1 MASPLVNTPTDIM
14 FLVFDLLTVAD
25 LCSFRLICHWTQDQ
39 SHKCFASR
47 AYKRIRIHNKEDNA
61 LLRLARVLYENTS
74 LASMVHTL
82 SIQWKESVPQSPF
95 VGANTPKWM
104 TTPMLASVPQ
114 LKKLELNGMCSLK
127 VMFGP
132 RFCLQN
138 APDDDEESVDIVA
151 PMPVRPMLETLSF
164 ATAYISH
171 RNLKAIIRLVS
182 PILTDLRLQDVECY
196 EGGWIDTLRDIQDA
210 TTNLTSLRLSGLRE
224 DIARRTWYNHDQD
237 PSAGWETLF
246 TCQAEGDSFS
256 KAIEGQD
263 GVETLSLR
271 ERTASMIG
279 PEAIKLGLDMIAEYA
294 VLRQR
299 LTGRRPRELCG
310 FCFFSDAP
318 P

>member
-1 MASPLVNTPTDIM
+1 MASSPLVKTPTDVM
-14 FLVFDLLTVAD
+14 FLVFDLLAVTD
-25 LCSFRLICHWTQDQ
+25 LCSFRLVCHWAQDQ

-47 AYKRIRIHNKEDNA
+47 AYRRIRIHNKEDNA

-82 SIQWKESVPQSPF
+82 RIQWYVQVTRKESVPQSPF
-95 VGANTPKWM
+95 IGANTPKWM

-127 VMFGP
+127 VLFGP
-132 RFCLQN
+132 RFSLQN
-138 APDDDEESVDIVA
+138 AADVAEQSVDIVA
-151 PMPVRPMLETLSF
+151 PMPVWPMLETLSF

-182 PILTDLRLQDVECY
+182 PVLTDLQLQDVECY

-210 TTNLTSLRLSGLRE
+210 TTNLTSLRLCGLRE
-224 DIARRTWYNHDQD
+224 DIARRIWYSHDQD

-246 TCQAEGDSFS
+246 TCQAEGVAFS
-256 KAIEGQD
+256 KAVEGQN
-263 GVETLSLR
+263 GVETLSLQ
-271 ERTASMIG
+271 ERTASMVG

-294 VLRQR
+294 VFRQR
-299 LTGRRPRELCG
+299 VSGRCPKE
-310 FCFFSDAP
+310 
-318 P
+318 